1 MENLTNTLAD
11 RCAYLLGDSIPKRR
25 NIREN
30 FKKLYDVRSKLVHG
44 RKASLDDEQSKFLG
58 FAQSVLNSVIW
69 KEISFIGEGG

>member
-30 FKKLYDVRSKLVHG
+30 FKKLYDVRSKLVRG